1 MFIKLYFFD
10 DKGISTLV
18 KSFVTKFISSSYYT
32 SMADK
37 ITDLNAKV
45 DGIISNNNSA
55 DIVGIT
61 YTPGVNADSY
71 SSIGNPDGSRT
82 FHINLN
88 KNPYPEGFDMNNS
101 IIAASNV
108 MHKYNNDNTY
118 YRSSVPLCVE
128 FRPNRISCIFTVDQ
142 NAYATGYLPGRITLY
157 FTKMV

>member
-1 MFIKLYFFD
+1 MKLYFFD

-61 YTPGVNADSY
+61 YTPGVNASRY
-71 SSIGNPDGSRT
+71 SSISNPDRSRT
-82 FHINLN
+82 FYIDLN

-108 MHKYNNDNTY
+108 MHKYSNDKTY

-128 FRPNRISCIFTVDQ
+128 FRSNRISCIFTVDQ
-142 NAYATGYLPGRITLY
+142 DADVNGYQPGQITLY